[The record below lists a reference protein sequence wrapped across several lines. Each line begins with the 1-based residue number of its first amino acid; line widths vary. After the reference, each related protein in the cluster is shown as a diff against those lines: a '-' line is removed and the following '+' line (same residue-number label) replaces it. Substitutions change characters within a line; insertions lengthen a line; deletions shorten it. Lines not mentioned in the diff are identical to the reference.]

1 MAKIQEKVLVIKLS
15 KLLKDDAPESDILS
29 ADTTEQLYAVLQE
42 LAGSGVL
49 VEIQSAD

>member
-15 KLLKDDAPESDILS
+15 KLLRDQDQETPILDN
-29 ADTTEQLYAVLQE
+29 DTVTQLYAVIQE

-49 VEIQSAD
+49 VEFEEA

>member
-15 KLLKDDAPESDILS
+15 KLLRDNDQESAILDDETL
-29 ADTTEQLYAVLQE
+29 TQLYAVLQE

-49 VEIQSAD
+49 VEMEEA